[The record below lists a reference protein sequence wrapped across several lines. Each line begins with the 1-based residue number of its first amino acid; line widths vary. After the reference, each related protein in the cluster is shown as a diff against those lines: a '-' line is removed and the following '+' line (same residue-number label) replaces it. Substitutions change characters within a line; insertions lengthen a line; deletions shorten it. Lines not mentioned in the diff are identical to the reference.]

1 MPASLTFDGSEAIE
15 TNAVGVVV
23 ATTVFRDVVVVR
35 TAVLAA
41 LVDVVIPVAD
51 VTVVITAT
59 EPEHAA

>member
-15 TNAVGVVV
+15 TNVVGVV

-41 LVDVVIPVAD
+41 LVDVVMPSAD